1 MLPHNNNYYS
11 YQGLPNRGN
20 YTFDLK
26 VNVDLNSGKV
36 NLGVPAPAPPFVKKP
51 DVPVLYPDKTLA
63 IPQSPYQSGYIAPYQ
78 PNQPTFHQVPQIW
91 QPTPNY
97 VRT

>member
-26 VNVDLNSGKV
+26 VNVDFNNGKV
-36 NLGVPAPAPPFVKKP
+36 NLGVPVPTPPFTKKP
-51 DVPVLYPDKTLA
+51 DVPVIYPEQVFVPT
-63 IPQSPYQSGYIAPYQ
+63 PTPYQSGYSANY
-78 PNQPTFHQVPQIW
+78 
-91 QPTPNY
+91 QPTPPPIYQPPQVWQPVQNY

>member
-1 MLPHNNNYYS
+1 MLPNNNNYYS

-36 NLGVPAPAPPFVKKP
+36 NLGVPANTPPFNKKP
-51 DVPVLYPDKTLA
+51 DVPVVYSDKIL
-63 IPQSPYQSGYIAPYQ
+63 PNPLSPYQSGYVSPY
-78 PNQPTFHQVPQIW
+78 PPSQPTIHQVPQVW
-91 QPTPNY
+91 QPSPNY
-97 VRT
+97 IIT